1 MDDKDEDLGDFN
13 PAVEEEGPTAP
24 PPGWLE
30 NVTGYEEMHED
41 QDGTDK
47 LYPPPPAYVPVPDNG
62 RSSSVPNV
70 RVPVVSEDVAREA
83 LLQFVGKKWT
93 YSSKPAHNM
102 IFKDLKPFTVY
113 RYRLETF
120 TESRS
125 SSWESEPFTGQFVDG
140 PQYGMSPPP
149 WDVPVEV
156 PPLFTDV
163 SMNVHVPHSSFVKVC
178 HQCEGRGN
186 VRCRHCSG
194 RGKARCSSCYGK
206 GRKGKKRCITCSGTG
221 KKRCW
226 RCSGKGYK
234 TCPSCQGH
242 QNLMHFI
249 QLSIKWKN
257 EAFEFIPDRFPE
269 FPVKKFKK
277 VSGDQFFVDESI
289 LVYPIVGFPDQDIC
303 DMSRKMSEEHL
314 VKFSSVSRILQQ
326 RQSIE
331 LVPLTHAFYTYNGKD
346 FNYFIYGIENKVY
359 SPKYPSSCSIL

>member
-1 MDDKDEDLGDFN
+1 MDDKYEDLGDFN
-13 PAVEEEGPTAP
+13 PAIEEEGPTAP

-113 RYRLETF
+113 R
-120 TESRS
+120 
-125 SSWESEPFTGQFVDG
+125 
-140 PQYGMSPPP
+140 
-149 WDVPVEV
+149 
-156 PPLFTDV
+156 
-163 SMNVHVPHSSFVKVC
+163 
-178 HQCEGRGN
+178 
-186 VRCRHCSG
+186 
-194 RGKARCSSCYGK
+194 ARCSSCYGK

-257 EAFEFIPDRFPE
+257 EAFEFIPDRYPE